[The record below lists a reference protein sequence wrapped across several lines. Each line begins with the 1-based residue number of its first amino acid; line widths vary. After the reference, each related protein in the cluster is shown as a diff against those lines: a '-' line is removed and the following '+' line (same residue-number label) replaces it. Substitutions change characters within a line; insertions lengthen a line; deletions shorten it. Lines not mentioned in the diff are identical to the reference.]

1 MRRRDFIKGL
11 IGSTA
16 SWPLGAHAQQSATP
30 VVGFLH
36 SGIEEQSTPILA
48 GFKKGLKESGFEEGR
63 NISVQYRFAK
73 GRYDRLPA
81 LAAELVRHPV
91 TVLFAGGGVHTALA
105 AKSATA
111 TIPIVFANGSD
122 PVQFGLVGSLNDPG
136 GNITGVSF
144 FTATLEEKRLGLLS
158 QLVPSAHIFGIMINP
173 ANDNAENQLKD
184 IAQGTLA
191 LHRPAVALKASNDI
205 EIDAAFSAFSQ
216 QSVNAVLVASDPY
229 FNARRRKIVELAAHY
244 NLPAIYEWPEFV
256 QAGGLASYGSNLSDN
271 YRLGGGYV
279 GRVLKGEKPANL
291 PVVQATKF
299 EFVINL
305 KTAKSLGLTLPSGV
319 LSIADAVIE

>member
-1 MRRRDFIKGL
+1 MRRREFIKGL

-16 SWPLGAHAQQSATP
+16 AWPLGAYAQQSATP

-36 SGIEEQSTPILA
+36 SGIAEQATQLEA
-48 GFKKGLKESGFEEGR
+48 FRKRLKESGFDDGR
-63 NISVQYRFAK
+63 DVSVQYRFAE

-81 LAAELVRHPV
+81 FAAELVRHPV
-91 TVLFAGGGVHTALA
+91 AVLFAGGGVHTALA
-105 AKSATA
+105 AKSATS
-111 TIPIVFANGSD
+111 TIPIVFAIGSD
-122 PVQFGLVGSLNDPG
+122 PVQFGLVGSLNNPG

-144 FTATLEEKRLGLLS
+144 FTATLEEKRLSLLS
-158 QLVPSAHIFGIMINP
+158 ELVPSARVFGILINP

-184 IAQGTLA
+184 VAQGTLA
-191 LHRPAVALKASNDI
+191 LHRPAVTLKASNES
-205 EIDAAFSAFSQ
+205 EINAAFDAFSQ
-216 QSVNAVLVASDPY
+216 QNVNAVLVASDPFFY
-229 FNARRRKIVELAAHY
+229 GRRNKIVELAARY
-244 NLPAIYEWPEFV
+244 NLPSIYEWREFV

-271 YRLGGGYV
+271 YRLGGVYV

>member
-11 IGSTA
+11 VGSAA
-16 SWPLGAHAQQSATP
+16 SWPLGAHAQSVP

-36 SGIEEQSTPILA
+36 SGIEEQSAQLV
-48 GFKKGLKESGFEEGR
+48 GFKKGLNENDFEDGR
-63 NISVQYRFAK
+63 NVSVQYRFAE
-73 GRYDRLPA
+73 GHYDRLPA
-81 LAAELVRHPV
+81 LAADLVNRQV
-91 TVLFAGGGVHTALA
+91 AVLFAGGGVHTALA

-111 TIPIVFANGSD
+111 TIPIVFAIGSD
-122 PVQFGLVGSLNDPG
+122 PVQFGLVGSLNSPG
-136 GNITGVSF
+136 GNVTGISF
-144 FTATLEEKRLGLLS
+144 FAATLEEKRLGLLS
-158 QLVPSAHIFGIMINP
+158 ELVPSARVFGILINP
-173 ANDNAENQLKD
+173 TNDNAENQLKD
-184 IAQGTLA
+184 VAHGTLT
-191 LHRPAVALKASNDI
+191 LNRPAVTLKASNDS
-205 EIDAAFSAFSQ
+205 EIDAAFDSFSRQ
-216 QSVNAVLVASDPY
+216 NVNAVLVASDPF
-229 FNARRRKIVELAAHY
+229 FNGRRQKIVALAAHY
-244 NLPAIYEWPEFV
+244 TLPTIHEWREFV

-279 GRVLKGEKPANL
+279 GRVLRGEKPANL

>member
-1 MRRRDFIKGL
+1 MRRRDFVKGL
-11 IGSTA
+11 VGSTA
-16 SWPLGAHAQQSATP
+16 AWPLRAYAQQSLTP
-30 VVGFLH
+30 VIGFLH
-36 SGIEEQSTPILA
+36 SGIAEQTTQLDS
-48 GFKKGLKESGFEEGR
+48 FRMGLKENGFEDGR
-63 NISVQYRFAK
+63 DVSVQYRFAE

-81 LAAELVRHPV
+81 LAAELVRQPV
-91 TVLFAGGGVHTALA
+91 AVLFAGGGVHTAIA

-111 TIPIVFANGSD
+111 TIPIVFSIGSD
-122 PVQFGLVGSLNDPG
+122 PVQFGLVASLNNPG

-144 FTATLEEKRLGLLS
+144 FAATLEEKRLGLLS
-158 QLVPSAHIFGIMINP
+158 ELVPSARVFGILINP

-184 IAQGTLA
+184 VAQGTLA
-191 LHRPAVALKASNDI
+191 LRRPAVTLKASNDS
-205 EIDAAFSAFSQ
+205 EIDAAFDAFSQ
-216 QSVNAVLVASDPY
+216 QNVNAVLVASDPF
-229 FNARRRKIVELAAHY
+229 FNGRRQKIAELAARY
-244 NLPAIYEWPEFV
+244 NLPSISEWREFV

-271 YRLGGGYV
+271 YRLGGVQV